1 MYKKSR
7 ISTPLNLFDSYS
19 QQMSGSKLTKLE
31 DLSGWHNQ
39 FFKEI
44 TSQIDEDI
52 FSVLYHSNN
61 GRPNAPVRILV

>member
-1 MYKKSR
+1 
-7 ISTPLNLFDSYS
+7 
-19 QQMSGSKLTKLE
+19 MSGSKLTKLE
-31 DLSGWHNQ
+31 DPSGWHNQ

-44 TSQIDEDI
+44 ASQIDEDI